1 MAIINTL
8 LTITDKM
15 TPGLK
20 KAEKGVEDF
29 SNKSN
34 KKLKETEKGANSLKG
49 AFDNIKNFDTK
60 SLDGFSNSLRRVD
73 TQLVSAEGSAAKF
86 LVRVGMLGGGLVLG
100 AGLLFKMASAS
111 AAYVKSMRE
120 AAETTGSSIQM
131 LQQLNLLFGDTG
143 ITIEKYA
150 EMNASAM
157 KSMGQGFS
165 QGTGAMVKSLTA
177 AGIDLQQFNVY
188 LNQTD
193 GGLKAIIHAYYELQ
207 SAGKSKAEIAQAM
220 ESMASG
226 ASGLMNQLSK
236 LKTEQEALTAI
247 QSTHAGVTEE
257 AAAAYAAFD
266 AKVDELRIKFDDW
279 KANALAPTVVELNNL
294 LDILNGNW
302 EGTNFTKW
310 MKDFYYGGDTIVA
323 KFLRDIDGVSALD
336 VPGEALDRLQGFAN
350 LAQSNYDSIYA
361 KPGGWEKPG
370 KDPKGKKGA
379 KDNSAAKLEAEKE
392 NARKWLE
399 QIDINNAEEQ
409 TKAEL
414 NYREQLRKLDKFLK
428 DKAVTQAQ
436 YDHGVAALN
445 AELDEKTRQN
455 TYNRRLAELQ
465 DQKGQML
472 LTENQY
478 NEKMLDLDK
487 TFTQQKID
495 AQYYTE
501 MERLKFL
508 HDSKLMAEEEFQNKM
523 LGLETKRSY
532 DLRRLEESQTN
543 KRQRLDY
550 AKQAE
555 SLKLYTDNMNNGINI
570 ANQFATAIQN
580 QQEQGTAAW
589 YAAAIATKAMAVAQ
603 AIMLANLT
611 AANVAA
617 TTPGVGAIAA
627 GEAARSWGYANAA
640 MIAATGIIEVA
651 GARESGGQVQAGKS
665 YLVGEKGPELF
676 TPGTSSGGQI
686 TSNKNLR
693 EAIDGQAGG
702 VEVVYAPEVH
712 FHGNDYSQEDM
723 DNIVNLINVKFDEK
737 INQAMR
743 YGGVLYKG

>member
-15 TPGLK
+15 SQGLDNAKKKVKSFADDASGNLK
-20 KAEKGVEDF
+20 K
-29 SNKSN
+29 
-34 KKLKETEKGANSLKG
+34 TEKSADSLFG
-49 AFDNIKNFDTK
+49 SFDNIKNFDVG
-60 SLDGFSNSLRRVD
+60 SFDGFKRSIGQVN
-73 TQLVSAEGSAAKF
+73 TQLVTAEGSAAKF
-86 LVRVGMLGGGLVLG
+86 LIRLGMLGGGLALG
-100 AGLLFKMASAS
+100 AGLLYKMASAS
-111 AAYVKSMRE
+111 ADYVREMRQV
-120 AAETTGSSIQM
+120 ADSTGVSIEM
-131 LQQLNLLFGDTG
+131 LQQLKSTFKSTGLEISKFGDINKDALDHLG
-143 ITIEKYA
+143 DAFRDGSGPADDMKAYGLNLKEFNKYL
-150 EMNASAM
+150 
-157 KSMGQGFS
+157 G
-165 QGTGAMVKSLTA
+165 
-177 AGIDLQQFNVY
+177 
-188 LNQTD
+188 QTD
-193 GGLKAIIHAYYELQ
+193 GGIKAVIHSFYEMKKAGRNQAEIVNMMETLASDSSHLVTTLNKLGSEQ
-207 SAGKSKAEIAQAM
+207 AALNAITSAG
-220 ESMASG
+220 
-226 ASGLMNQLSK
+226 
-236 LKTEQEALTAI
+236 
-247 QSTHAGVTEE
+247 AGVTSETAE
-257 AAAAYAAFD
+257 IYRQFD
-266 AKVDELRIKFDDW
+266 EKVSQLSSSFQEW
-279 KANALAPTVVELNNL
+279 KANALAPTVEELNTL

-310 MKDFYYGGDTIVA
+310 MKDFYYGGDTVVA
-323 KFLRDIDGVSALD
+323 KFLRDLDGVRAVD
-336 VPGEALDRLQGFAN
+336 VPGEAQDRLNRTVAMATDNANALAGTTSGGFT
-350 LAQSNYDSIYA
+350 
-361 KPGGWEKPG
+361 KP
-370 KDPKGKKGA
+370 DTKKKT

-392 NARKWLE
+392 AARKWLE

-414 NYREQLRKLDKFLK
+414 NYREQLRRLDKFLK
-428 DKAVTQAQ
+428 DKAITQAQ

-445 AELDEKTRQN
+445 SELDDKTRQN

-508 HDSKLMAEEEFQNKM
+508 HDSKLIAEQEFQDKM
-523 LGLETKRSY
+523 LGLEAKRSY
-532 DLRRLEESQTN
+532 DIRKLDESQTN

-617 TTPGVGAIAA
+617 TTPGPGAIAA
-627 GEAARSWGYANAA
+627 GEAARGWGYANAA

-693 EAIDGQAGG
+693 EAIDGQGSGASIT
-702 VEVVYAPEVH
+702 YAPVINLN
-712 FHGNDYSQEDM
+712 GSDYGKDDM
-723 DNIVNLINVKFDEK
+723 DTLVTLINVKFDEK

-743 YGGVLYKG
+743 YNGALYRG